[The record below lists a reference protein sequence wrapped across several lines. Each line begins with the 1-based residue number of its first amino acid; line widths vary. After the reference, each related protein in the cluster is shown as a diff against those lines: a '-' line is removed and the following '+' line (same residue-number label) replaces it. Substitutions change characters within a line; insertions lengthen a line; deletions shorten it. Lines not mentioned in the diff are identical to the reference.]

1 MPEDRSE
8 AMTKMTRGRLAR
20 RTGCNI
26 ETVRYYE
33 RIGLLP
39 EPPRSQG
46 GHRIYGETHLRR
58 LRFIRRSRE
67 LGFSLEEIRG
77 LLGLVDG
84 GAYSCGEVKALT
96 LDHVDD
102 IRGKIADLRRMETV
116 LEDMASRCED
126 GEVPDCPVIDALF
139 DENAPASF
147 GREEAS

>member
-1 MPEDRSE
+1 MPIIRTEPT
-8 AMTKMTRGRLAR
+8 AKMTRGRLAR

-33 RIGLLP
+33 RIGMLP

-46 GHRIYGETHLRR
+46 GHRIYGEPHLRR

-96 LDHVDD
+96 LDHVVD
-102 IRGKIADLRRMETV
+102 IRGKIADLRRMKLV
-116 LEDMASRCED
+116 LEDMASRCEA

-139 DENAPASF
+139 DERGPVSLGGA
-147 GREEAS
+147 E